1 MRFIH
6 HNYKDFAFKASS
18 PKTTSKNWERAASF
32 SLQLGK
38 HLGGVF
44 CYLRNQIKPGSY
56 MACLG
61 MSTLWG
67 LDESENGYLTD
78 IFDLCRYFLNEL
90 VHAQTVFVTLVN

>member
-1 MRFIH
+1 
-6 HNYKDFAFKASS
+6 
-18 PKTTSKNWERAASF
+18 
-32 SLQLGK
+32 
-38 HLGGVF
+38 
-44 CYLRNQIKPGSY
+44 